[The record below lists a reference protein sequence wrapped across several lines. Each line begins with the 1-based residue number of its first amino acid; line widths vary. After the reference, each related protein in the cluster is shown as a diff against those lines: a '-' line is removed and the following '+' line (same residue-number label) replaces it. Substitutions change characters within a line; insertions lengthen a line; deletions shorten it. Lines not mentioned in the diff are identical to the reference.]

1 MAFGEEAEVLRKSYT
16 VVVRGF
22 KLTSLRAENA
32 ALALSKR
39 IEAENSDLSVVHI
52 VIPYGVK
59 KNLSSLIYIGVNTVD
74 AANALYT
81 RGVVIE
87 GTWHSCEPYANG
99 AAFKQ
104 CYRCY
109 SYGYIVKI
117 YRV

>member
-1 MAFGEEAEVLRKSYT
+1 
-16 VVVRGF
+16 GF
-22 KLTSLRAENA
+22 KSTSLRAENV
-32 ALALSKR
+32 ALTLGKR
-39 IEAENSDLSVVHI
+39 IEAENDLPVVRM
-52 VIPYGVK
+52 VILRWVK
-59 KNLSSLIYIGVNTVD
+59 KNLSSPIYIGVNTVD

-117 YRV
+117 Y